1 MTWEEFEKHKAFAGE
16 KKPSMLRRR
25 VGHDYQSRRIYLITM
40 TVEGR
45 HPLLGQLAGD
55 ADAPDGTPDAPHVEL
70 SPLGEQV
77 RAYWQSIEQHYP
89 TIKVL
94 ATQVMPDH
102 LHGIL
107 FVQQQMDQHIGQ
119 AIKGFKIACNKA
131 YRQLFP
137 YAATLL
143 QQRET
148 GGRGHGYLW
157 ARNYNDHILEYGGEL
172 DRWFSYLQD
181 NPRRLAVRRA
191 HPDYFRVVFGLTIGN
206 KTYSA
211 IGNRFLLSYPQ
222 KQQIQCSRSLTAED
236 VKAVV
241 ASTLAMARKGI
252 IPVSPAISKGE
263 QAAMRAVLDAR
274 LPLIYLTPWGFSEYS
289 KPGHLFYEACAEG
302 RFLILAPWPHQN
314 QRVPLTRDMCLQL
327 NGMAADICRL

>member
-1 MTWEEFEKHKAFAGE
+1 
-16 KKPSMLRRR
+16 MLRRR

-45 HPLLGQLAGD
+45 RPLLGQFVGD
-55 ADAPDGTPDAPHVEL
+55 ADAPDGTPDAPHIDL

-77 RAYWQSIEQHYP
+77 RAYWQAIPQHYP

-181 NPRRLAVRRA
+181 NPRRLAIRRA
-191 HPDYFRVVFGLTIGN
+191 HPDYFRVVFGLTID
-206 KTYSA
+206 KQTCSA
-211 IGNRFLLSYPQ
+211 IGNRFLLTYPQ
-222 KQQIQCSRSLTAED
+222 KSQIQCSRSLTAED
-236 VKAVV
+236 VKAVA
-241 ASTLAMARKGI
+241 ASTLAMARKGV

-263 QAAMRAVLDAR
+263 QLIAR
-274 LPLIYLTPWGFSEYS
+274 TLRQQGFPLVILLNDGFP
-289 KPGHLFYEACAEG
+289 KEG
-302 RFLILAPWPHQN
+302 SPHE
-314 QRVPLTRDMCLQL
+314 R
-327 NGMAADICRL
+327 

>member
-45 HPLLGQLAGD
+45 CPLLGQLAGS

-77 RAYWQSIEQHYP
+77 RAYWLSIEQHYP
-89 TIKVL
+89 AIKVL

-107 FVQQQMDQHIGQ
+107 FVQQQMDQHLGQ

-148 GGRGHGYLW
+148 GGDEGLLFGNVLKRLLQQLPEGGDGGDEGALGGGVGRLHRG
-157 ARNYNDHILEYGGEL
+157 A
-172 DRWFSYLQD
+172 
-181 NPRRLAVRRA
+181 
-191 HPDYFRVVFGLTIGN
+191 
-206 KTYSA
+206 
-211 IGNRFLLSYPQ
+211 
-222 KQQIQCSRSLTAED
+222 
-236 VKAVV
+236 
-241 ASTLAMARKGI
+241 
-252 IPVSPAISKGE
+252 
-263 QAAMRAVLDAR
+263 
-274 LPLIYLTPWGFSEYS
+274 
-289 KPGHLFYEACAEG
+289 
-302 RFLILAPWPHQN
+302 
-314 QRVPLTRDMCLQL
+314 
-327 NGMAADICRL
+327 